1 MISAEQLKQIIP
13 QNKNQAE
20 WLAALNLLLPK
31 YEINTK
37 SRITCF
43 LAQCVHES
51 AGFTALKENLN
62 YSAEGLQKTFAK
74 YFTAEQAA
82 DYARKP
88 ERIANRVYA
97 NRMGNGSEASGDGY
111 RHCGRGVIQLTGKA
125 NYENFSKAIN
135 KTVAETVVYL
145 GTTAGALESAC
156 WFWKTNNLNPLADN
170 EDMKAITKKINGG
183 FIGLE
188 DRVKHFNHIKQVI

>member
-13 QNKNQAE
+13 QNKNQTE
-20 WLAALNLLLPK
+20 WLAALNALLPK

-37 SRITCF
+37 SRTSCF

-74 YFTAEQAA
+74 YFTAQQAA
-82 DYARKP
+82 EYARKP

-97 NRMGNGSEASGDGY
+97 NRMGNGDEASGDGY

-135 KTVAETVVYL
+135 KTVDETVVYL
-145 GTTAGALESAC
+145 GTMAGALESAC
-156 WFWKTNNLNPLADN
+156 WFWKTNKLNTLADA
-170 EDMKAITKKINGG
+170 EDMKALTKKINGG
-183 FIGLE
+183 YIGLE
-188 DRVKHFNHIKQVI
+188 DRVKHFNHIKQVL

>member
-1 MISAEQLKQIIP
+1 MILAEQLKQIIP

-20 WLAALNLLLPK
+20 WLAALNTLLPK

-37 SRITCF
+37 SRISCF

-74 YFTAEQAA
+74 YFTAQQAA
-82 DYARKP
+82 EYARKP

-97 NRMGNGSEASGDGY
+97 NRMGNGDEASGDGY

-135 KTVAETVVYL
+135 KTVDETVVYL
-145 GTTAGALESAC
+145 GTMAGALESAC
-156 WFWKTNNLNPLADN
+156 WFWKTNKLNTLADA
-170 EDMKAITKKINGG
+170 EDMKALTKKINGG
-183 FIGLE
+183 YIGLE
-188 DRVKHFNHIKQVI
+188 DRVKHFNHIKQVL

>member
-1 MISAEQLKQIIP
+1 MISAEQLKHIIP

-20 WLAALNLLLPK
+20 WLAALNTLLPK
-31 YEINTK
+31 YDINTK
-37 SRITCF
+37 SRISCF

-74 YFTAEQAA
+74 YFTAQQAA
-82 DYARKP
+82 EYARKP

-97 NRMGNGSEASGDGY
+97 NRMGNGDEASGDGY

-135 KTVAETVVYL
+135 KTVDETVVYL
-145 GTTAGALESAC
+145 GTMAGALESAC
-156 WFWKTNNLNPLADN
+156 WFWKTNKLNTLADA
-170 EDMKAITKKINGG
+170 EDMKALTKKINGG
-183 FIGLE
+183 YIGLE
-188 DRVKHFNHIKQVI
+188 DRVKHFNHIKQVL